1 MDINS
6 CPRISMKEPV
16 DLEFLIL
23 FMKPIAGN
31 VMKKYWYILDPLQ
44 MEMVMVQLPHTISF
58 DKGFVTV
65 TDM

>member
-1 MDINS
+1 
-6 CPRISMKEPV
+6 MKELV

-65 TDM
+65 IDM